1 MSYAVVVEGLS
12 ALEDFRGL
20 QKRIELAALRS
31 INRAARDGRSDS
43 AKMIYSQVAFPAGFL
58 GPKAGRLF
66 VAKQAQRGSLKAII
80 RARGRPTSL
89 ARFVTASSRAR
100 GVTLQVSPGK
110 ATFMRRA
117 FLIKLRRGTAGI
129 ETKFNQGLAI
139 RLRPGERLDKKIKQV
154 QLSKGL
160 TLLYGPSVQQVFLD
174 NQGRGVAKDISP
186 DILDTMEGEFLRLL
200 KL

>member
-1 MSYAVVVEGLS
+1 MTYAVVVDGLS
-12 ALEDFRGL
+12 ALDDITTL
-20 QKRIELAALRS
+20 LPRIELAALRS
-31 INRAARDGRSDS
+31 LNKAARDGRSSS
-43 AKMIYSQVAFPAGFL
+43 AKMIAAQVAFPAGFL

-66 VAKQAQRGSLKAII
+66 VAKQAQRGSLEARI

-89 ARFVTASSRAR
+89 AQFVTSANRKR

-117 FLIKLRRGTAGI
+117 FLIKLRQGTANI
-129 ETKFNQGLAI
+129 ETKFNRGLAI
-139 RLRPGERLDKKIKQV
+139 RLRPGERLSQKIKQV
-154 QLSKGL
+154 QLGKGL

-174 NQGRGVAKDISP
+174 NQGRGVAKDVTPEIM
-186 DILDTMEGEFLRLL
+186 DAMEGEFLRLL